1 MYYRSLHRR
10 KLVAPGYIVENL
22 YNDLIIGLLY
32 FSYAIIVLF
41 TGFLNRIW
49 YYLQLIAIYLS
60 SPSGASQSTRTPK
73 STCFERFNFWY
84 IYRRLRSGMQTKHLL
99 IVLTFLMT
107 QCSLQLCLC
116 LCCNQT
122 RRFIYRSGEVLHG
135 ECSYREDKA
144 MYAINLTQ
152 QDCPMKNTDKIL
164 QYYKSRYTCVYLFIN
179 QRFINRKGSYVQ
191 LS

>member
-1 MYYRSLHRR
+1 VYYRSLHRR
-10 KLVAPGYIVENL
+10 KLVTPGYIVENL

-41 TGFLNRIW
+41 TVFLNRIW

-60 SPSGASQSTRTPK
+60 SPSGASQSPRTPK
-73 STCFERFNFWY
+73 STCFERFNFWN

-116 LCCNQT
+116 LFCNQT
-122 RRFIYRSGEVLHG
+122 RRFIYRSGARFYTGSAHIEKTKPCMQSIYTTRLSNEKHGQNIAVL
-135 ECSYREDKA
+135 
-144 MYAINLTQ
+144 
-152 QDCPMKNTDKIL
+152 
-164 QYYKSRYTCVYLFIN
+164 
-179 QRFINRKGSYVQ
+179 
-191 LS
+191 